1 VAQSRLGTASRS
13 QRSQGWPKRQK
24 MAKIIYTHT
33 DEAPML
39 ATYSL
44 LPIIQAMVR
53 SSNVRVETSDISVA
67 ARIIALFPEKLRP
80 QQRLR
85 DALSD
90 LGKLCQKPEA
100 NIIKLPNVSA
110 SVPQL
115 KEAIKELQGQG
126 YGIPDYPE
134 DPQDDE
140 EKKVQ
145 EKYKKVLGS
154 AVNPVL
160 REGNSDRRAAS
171 SVKNYAKKHPHRM
184 GAWTADSKTHVS
196 SMTEGDFF
204 GSERSVTL
212 ESDTDVKIV
221 FESDSGSTTTLKEKL
236 SLVKGEILDAAA
248 MSTVKLREYLEKEIN
263 DAKAKDVMLSLH
275 LKATMMKISDPI
287 LFGHVVSIYFKDV
300 FAKYEAEFKA
310 LGVNPNF
317 GLDDLYKKLE
327 KSEKKA
333 EIEAAIMDTYKV
345 QPRLAMVNSDKGITN
360 LHVSSNVIID
370 ASMPAM
376 IRDGGKMWNKDNK
389 QEDTKCL
396 IPDRCYA
403 GVFQTVIEF
412 CKKNGAFNPSTM
424 GTVPNVGLMAQKA
437 EEYGSHDKTFEM
449 KESGTVKIIDSSG
462 KVLLETK
469 VGAGDIWRACQTK
482 DVAVKDWVKLAITRA
497 RASSTPAIFWLN
509 KDRAHDAQL
518 QKKVEA
524 YLKDHDTSGL
534 EISIKTPEE
543 ACLESLQRAKDGKD
557 TISVTGNVLRDYNTD
572 LFPILELN
580 TSAKMLSIVPMLAG
594 GGMYETGAGG
604 SAPKHVEQFVEEGH
618 LRWDSLGEFLALEP
632 SLMDIGTKGE
642 NKKAVVLSKALG
654 AAIEK
659 FLEENKSP
667 SRKVNEIDNR
677 GSHFYLCLYWVEA
690 LAKQDDDEQLKAQ
703 FTAGLAKLK
712 ESDAQIAEDLVKCQ
726 GKPVDIGGYYHPDP
740 RKSRTA
746 MRPSDT
752 FNRILNYIMHWKPL
766 RKPTFTKVQ
775 QIEPEQRGVNL
786 MLKCVSC
793 SETKAEGNSSGLR
806 IWEAKCGDETG
817 SVTLSIRSEEIAEVC
832 KPDASLRLQNARVVM
847 VKGYIRLNVDKWAVL
862 KPAETPL
869 EFSVDGKNDISAVE
883 YELTAA

>member
-1 VAQSRLGTASRS
+1 
-13 QRSQGWPKRQK
+13 

-44 LPIIQAMVR
+44 LPIIQAVVR
-53 SSNVRVETSDISVA
+53 SSNVRVETRDISVA
-67 ARIIALFPEKLRP
+67 ARIISHFPEKLRP
-80 QQRLR
+80 QQRMR
-85 DALSD
+85 DALAD

-115 KEAIKELQGQG
+115 KEAIKELQEQG
-126 YGIPDYPE
+126 YSLPDYPE
-134 DPQDDE
+134 DPKTE
-140 EKKVQ
+140 EEQKIA

-160 REGNSDRRAAS
+160 REGNSDRRAAV

-184 GAWTADSKTHVS
+184 GAWTSDSKTHVS

-204 GSERSVTL
+204 GSEKSATL
-212 ESDTDVKIV
+212 DSDTEVKIV
-221 FESDSGSTTTLKEKL
+221 FESEGGSTTTLKEKL
-236 SLVKGEILDAAA
+236 ALLKGEILDSAAI
-248 MSTVKLREYLEKEIN
+248 SVEKLRAYFEKEIA

-287 LFGHVVSIYFKDV
+287 IFGHVVSVYFKDV
-300 FAKYEAEFKA
+300 FEKYADEFKS

-317 GLDDLYKKLE
+317 GLDDLYKKIA
-327 KSEKKA
+327 KSDKKD
-333 EIEAAIMDTYKV
+333 EIEAAIMDTYKA

-389 QEDTKCL
+389 MEDTKCL

-403 GVFQTVIEF
+403 GVFQTVIDF

-449 KESGTVKIIDSSG
+449 KEAGTVKILDSSG

-469 VGAGDIWRACQTK
+469 VGKGDLWRACQTK
-482 DVAVKDWVKLAITRA
+482 DIAIKDWVKLAVTRA
-497 RASSTPAIFWLN
+497 KASSTPAIFWLN
-509 KDRAHDAQL
+509 KDRAHDAEL
-518 QKKVEA
+518 IKKVEV

-534 EISIKTPEE
+534 EISIKSPEE
-543 ACLESLQRAKDGKD
+543 ACQESLQRAKEGKD

-632 SLMDIGTKGE
+632 ALMDIGTKGGNE
-642 NKKAVVLSKALG
+642 KAVVLSKALG

-677 GSHFYLCLYWVEA
+677 GSHFYLCLYWLEA
-690 LAKQDDDEQLKAQ
+690 LANQSEDEQLKAQ

-712 ESDAQIAEDLVKCQ
+712 ECEEQIAQDLVKCQ
-726 GKPVDIGGYYHPDP
+726 GKAVDIGGYYHPDP
-740 RKSRTA
+740 RKLRIC

-752 FNRILNYIMHWKPL
+752 FNRVLSYVQYWKPL
-766 RKPTFTKVQ
+766 RKPKFIKVG
-775 QIEPEQRGVNL
+775 EVAPDARGVNL

-793 SETKAEGNSSGLR
+793 TETKASENNSSGLR
-806 IWEAKCGDETG
+806 IWEAICGDETG
-817 SVTLSIRSEEIAEVC
+817 MVTLSMRSPEVAEVC

-862 KPAETPL
+862 KPAAEPLDVTPNA
-869 EFSVDGKNDISAVE
+869 KNDISAVE
-883 YELTAA
+883 YELTLAS